1 MGRYGPRFL
10 DRNHGSNEQPKYGSS
25 KPVIAGKEPVE
36 VFGWPAPNFAD
47 FDLDGD
53 LDLLCGEF
61 LDSFTYFE
69 NVGSRKNPVYA
80 AGRKLMHQR
89 DTLTMDLQMIVPVAF
104 DWDKDGDMDL
114 ICGDEDG
121 RVAFI
126 EHTGTMVDGL
136 PQFEKPVYFEQ
147 KAKDVKFGALATPYG
162 VDWDGDG
169 DDDIIC
175 GNTAGYIGFFEN
187 LGGELIPNGTGL
199 NCFKQK
205 DALYVFKP
213 AQTDPSKVPRRR
225 SGDTPR

>member
-1 MGRYGPRFL
+1 
-10 DRNHGSNEQPKYGSS
+10 
-25 KPVIAGKEPVE
+25 
-36 VFGWPAPNFAD
+36 
-47 FDLDGD
+47 
-53 LDLLCGEF
+53 
-61 LDSFTYFE
+61 
-69 NVGSRKNPVYA
+69 
-80 AGRKLMHQR
+80 MHQR

-187 LGGELIPNGTGL
+187 LGGGANPKWDRVKLLQAEGRTIRIQAGPNGSIQGPAEAKWGYTTLTVADWDHDGL
-199 NCFKQK
+199 LDIVANGERSSGTVISAYPENPYSRTRVPSTLPGK
-205 DALYVFKP
+205 ALRP
-213 AQTDPSKVPRRR
+213 NPLGIGGTQRAMNS
-225 SGDTPR
+225 